1 MGDGFAVIGC
11 DFLECRVVEQAAL
24 HEWGPGFDADVVF
37 SAIRDELFLCESWME
52 FDLVDDGHDGG
63 VFFER
68 F

>member
-1 MGDGFAVIGC
+1 MGDGFAVMC
-11 DFLECRVVEQAAL
+11 RDFLKCWVVEQAAL

-37 SAIRDELFLCESWME
+37 SAMRDEVFLCELWME
-52 FDLVDDGHDGG
+52 FDLVHDGHDGG